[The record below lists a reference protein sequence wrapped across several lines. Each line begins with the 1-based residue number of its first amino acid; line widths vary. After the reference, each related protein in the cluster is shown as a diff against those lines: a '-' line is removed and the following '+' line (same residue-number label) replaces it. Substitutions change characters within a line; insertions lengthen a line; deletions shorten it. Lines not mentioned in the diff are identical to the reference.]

1 MNTLTTWATSLALA
15 LFIAAA
21 GGLMDGPNEL
31 EAEQATQSSSKDAID
46 SVAIDARRERAED
59 RIDQLLAKAHQ

>member
-21 GGLMDGPNEL
+21 GGLMDGPSEL
-31 EAEQATQSSSKDAID
+31 EATQAAQSSSKDAID
-46 SVAIDARRERAED
+46 SVAADARREKAEGQF
-59 RIDQLLAKAHQ
+59 DQLLAKAHQ